1 MVYDLFEDINSIGGL
16 FSYGACVPRL
26 SGLKIISF
34 FISTSKNIIHQGVCC
49 CSLIIDHVILL
60 FQVSVRV
67 RDLAEHKVMS
77 IEKLLEHFRDKTAAF
92 EWYFACENWRKI
104 SAPNTLVLH
113 SCVHFYF
120 QLKQFILIL
129 FMIWMITVF
138 RTRNIMWILVI
149 PGAHSGWSLYRF
161 CLRSELYI
169 SIRVYM
175 SHVFIFF

>member
-1 MVYDLFEDINSIGGL
+1 MAMVYDLFEDINSIGGL

-77 IEKLLEHFRDKTAAF
+77 IEKLLEHFRDKAAAF
-92 EWYFACENWRKI
+92 E
-104 SAPNTLVLH
+104 
-113 SCVHFYF
+113 
-120 QLKQFILIL
+120 
-129 FMIWMITVF
+129 
-138 RTRNIMWILVI
+138 
-149 PGAHSGWSLYRF
+149 
-161 CLRSELYI
+161 
-169 SIRVYM
+169 
-175 SHVFIFF
+175 